1 MSDFN
6 EEQYQAAIPACC
18 AYQTL
23 REHMDSLLLC
33 WGLAAA
39 VRAGRAMDC
48 RNCDLSVRPV
58 GLARVTEPQSAP
70 PAESVK

>member
-18 AYQTL
+18 AYQTVE
-23 REHMDSLLLC
+23 EHCNELMLC

-39 VRAGRAMDC
+39 VRAGKSMDC
-48 RNCDLSVRPV
+48 RGCDIATRPV
-58 GLARVTEPQSAP
+58 FFARIQDNGS
-70 PAESVK
+70 